1 MTKKKELINPKM
13 LMTKEELGIPDY
25 YIGKVYGYEARR
37 VVEDFDLSYNLAT
50 AVSYLLGSKNK
61 HSDGGIQDIRKA
73 INHLHFELDKLQ

>member
-13 LMTKEELGIPDY
+13 LMSKEELGIPDY

-50 AVSYLLGSKNK
+50 AVSYLLRSKNK
-61 HSDGGIQDIRKA
+61 HSDGSIKDKRKA